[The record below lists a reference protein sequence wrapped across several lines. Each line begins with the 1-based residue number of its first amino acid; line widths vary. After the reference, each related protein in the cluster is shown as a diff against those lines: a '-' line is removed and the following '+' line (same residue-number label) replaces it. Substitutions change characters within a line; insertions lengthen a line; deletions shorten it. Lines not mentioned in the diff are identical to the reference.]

1 MVLRVKDL
9 KKRFSSLCVLNGI
22 SFDVEKGDVI
32 AILGPS
38 GSGKTTILRCLNFL
52 EKADS
57 GKIEFNGEEFD
68 LSTISKKDIKR
79 IRMQTGFVFQNYNL
93 FSNKTALG
101 NVMEGLTVAR
111 KMKKDEAEDIGL
123 KYLEKVGMLDKASY
137 YPSQLSGGQQQRV
150 SIARALATN
159 PSIIYFDEPTSALD
173 PELTGE
179 VLSVMKAL
187 AEEGMTMIVVTHEMS
202 FARSISKHT
211 IFMEGGV
218 IVEEGETQEFFSN
231 PRKARTKEFI
241 TKMELKEIE

>member
-9 KKRFSSLCVLNGI
+9 KKSFSSLSVLNGI
-22 SFDVEKGDVI
+22 SFDVERGDVI

-38 GSGKTTILRCLNFL
+38 GGGKTTLLRCLNFL

-57 GKIEFNGEEFD
+57 GKIEFNGVEYD
-68 LSTISKKDIKR
+68 AAGISKKDIR
-79 IRMQTGFVFQNYNL
+79 AIRMHTGFVFQNYNL
-93 FSNKTALG
+93 FSNKTALE

-111 KMKKDEAEDIGL
+111 KMKKSDADEISRR
-123 KYLEKVGMLDKASY
+123 YLERVGMLDKASF

-150 SIARALATN
+150 SIARALATS

-179 VLSVMKAL
+179 VLSVMKSL

-202 FARSISKHT
+202 FARSVATRT
-211 IFMEGGV
+211 IFMEGGT
-218 IVEEGETQEFFSN
+218 IVEEGKTEEFFSS
-231 PRKARTKEFI
+231 PKKARTKEFI
-241 TKMELKEIE
+241 SRMELKKIE